1 MEYFIVE
8 NRFEYIEKKI
18 NGIKNKCEK
27 LGLPFKYEVTRCKF
41 TVKEKEMK

>member
-18 NGIKNKCEK
+18 NSIKNKCEK
-27 LGLPFKYEVTRCKF
+27 LGLRKILSFG
-41 TVKEKEMK
+41 